1 MNSSS
6 TPDPD
11 RQSISPGEP
20 GPEPA
25 VPPTSQAALTIPQTT
40 PLVVYVLMGITI
52 AIFLLQVLSETLIGQ
67 DLPAAL
73 GAKINSAI
81 FAGQYW
87 RLLTPVLLHASILHI
102 GFNMYALFVIG
113 PGLER
118 QYGHL
123 RFLALYLISGFAGN
137 VLSLILSPAASLG
150 ASTAI
155 FGLLAAEG
163 IFVFQNKRLFGERT
177 RSILTNIVVI
187 AVVNL
192 VIGLSP
198 GIDNWGH
205 LGGLIGGILFAWFAG
220 PIWELDGYPPYA
232 KIIDRRSSLQIELT
246 TLVVT
251 ALFAAIAIFYISAH

>member
-6 TPDPD
+6 SYSDPE
-11 RQSISPGEP
+11 QPAPSGAP
-20 GPEPA
+20 GPGPV
-25 VPPTSQAALTIPQTT
+25 VPPTNRAALTIPQST
-40 PLVVYVLMGITI
+40 PLVAYALMGITI
-52 AIFLLQVLSETLIGQ
+52 VFFLLQMLSEALTGQ
-67 DLPAAL
+67 DIPAAL
-73 GAKINSAI
+73 GAKVNPAI
-81 FAGQYW
+81 IAGQYW
-87 RLLTPVLLHASILHI
+87 RLLTPMLLHASILHI

-118 QYGHL
+118 QYGHV

-137 VLSLILSPAASLG
+137 VLSMIMSPAASLG

-163 IFVFQNKRLFGERT
+163 IFVFQNKRLFGDRA

-187 AVVNL
+187 AAVNL

-205 LGGLIGGILFAWFAG
+205 LGGLLGGLLFAWFAG
-220 PIWELDGYPPYA
+220 PVWEVDGYLPNA
-232 KIIDRRSSLQIELT
+232 RVVDQRSPLQIELT
-246 TLVVT
+246 ALIVT
-251 ALFAAIAIFYISAH
+251 AVFAALAFWYIQAH